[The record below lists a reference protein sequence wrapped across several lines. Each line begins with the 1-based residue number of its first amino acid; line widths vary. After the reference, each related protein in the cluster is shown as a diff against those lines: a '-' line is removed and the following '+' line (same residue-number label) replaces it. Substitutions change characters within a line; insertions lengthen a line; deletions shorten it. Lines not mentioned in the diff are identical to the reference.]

1 MLYTIVA
8 KSITEI
14 FRVLLYDIF
23 YLSFRFLKRKNTDD
37 YTLIS
42 LKTLLLITLNILKI
56 MKNYGHINNLPAIDK
71 FLKYLIYCAFKYY
84 NILFNY
90 TKDLQT
96 LTLYVRNVRGTGTW

>member
-37 YTLIS
+37 YTLII
-42 LKTLLLITLNILKI
+42 KNITFDYIEHI
-56 MKNYGHINNLPAIDK
+56 ENYEKLWTH
-71 FLKYLIYCAFKYY
+71 
-84 NILFNY
+84 
-90 TKDLQT
+90 Q
-96 LTLYVRNVRGTGTW
+96 